1 MPRYHVV
8 VAAVAR
14 PNGDTECL
22 SSIRP
27 GRMSRYTSPRP
38 MGPFPWPM
46 DDLTREQGEQA
57 MTYEDVMAYVRNTG
71 RTYWIGRFYKNYNGL
86 LDGYITFSHSERY
99 FHFIM
104 DYDPQH
110 VHIGEDYDGYPTPA
124 HFYLARSAIM
134 TGTSWTI
141 AEYDADA
148 PMLAG
153 PIPTALPTDADA
165 VAMIN
170 ALGLETINEK
180 ARQAA
185 AEAEISEIT
194 EKIAA
199 HAENKNEVPIT
210 ETMTADEAA
219 MAKTGTDDNA

>member
-1 MPRYHVV
+1 MPGYHVV
-8 VAAVAR
+8 AAAVAR
-14 PNGDTECL
+14 PDGGTEVL

-38 MGPFPWPM
+38 MGPFPWHM

-71 RTYWIGRFYKNYNGL
+71 RTYWIGRFYKNYTGL
-86 LDGYITFSHSERY
+86 LDGYIAFSHSERY
-99 FHFIM
+99 YHFIM

-110 VHIGEDYDGYPTPA
+110 VHIGEDYNGYTTPE

-153 PIPTALPTDADA
+153 PIPAALPAVPIVALPPIAENMQGGVAIEEVEPEEVDPARQPTDA
-165 VAMIN
+165 VA
-170 ALGLETINEK
+170 
-180 ARQAA
+180 
-185 AEAEISEIT
+185 
-194 EKIAA
+194 
-199 HAENKNEVPIT
+199 IT
-210 ETMTADEAA
+210 ETMAADEAA
-219 MAKTGTDDNA
+219 MAKTGTGDNA